1 MIAAPNDTPH
11 LSPSGPEMNQPDS
24 QTSTSGGASRH
35 GGTLITGANGE
46 FGHGLI
52 RTLYDGGHRDL
63 IALDVRE
70 IDAALKP
77 LCRETIV
84 GDITDTALLSR
95 LHANYEIHSIFHLA
109 ALLSTRSEFNPEAA
123 HHVNVVGTLHLLKLA
138 VDEATSHGS
147 PVRFM
152 FPSSIAVYGVG
163 NLQAKAQAG
172 AVSEDQCLQPATMY
186 GCNKLAC
193 EHLGRYYARHYRQLA
208 KDRPSGDGQVDFRC
222 IRFPGVISAFTLPSG
237 GTSDYAPEM
246 IHAAARSESYA
257 CFVREDARIPF
268 ITMPDA
274 IEALLKLH
282 AAVASRLTRSVYNI
296 TAFAPSAGEIAR
308 IVRSHFKAA
317 DITFKPDVER
327 QGIVDSW
334 PENTIDAAARND
346 WGFKP
351 QHDLKAAFE
360 EYLIP
365 NIRAHYAK

>member
-1 MIAAPNDTPH
+1 MTTTPAP
-11 LSPSGPEMNQPDS
+11 
-24 QTSTSGGASRH
+24 SRH
-35 GGTLITGANGE
+35 AGTLITGANGE

-52 RTLYDGGHRDL
+52 RTLYDAGRRDL
-63 IALDVRE
+63 VALDVHE
-70 IDAALKP
+70 IDASLRP
-77 LCRETIV
+77 MCRDAIV
-84 GDITDTALLSR
+84 GDITDAALLSR

-123 HHVNVVGTLHLLKLA
+123 HEVNVVGTVHLLKLA
-138 VDEATSHGS
+138 ADQAASHGH

-152 FPSSIAVYGVG
+152 FPSSIAVYGMG
-163 NLQAKAQAG
+163 SLEAKSRAG
-172 AVSEDQCLQPATMY
+172 AVREDQCLEPTTMY

-208 KDRPSGDGQVDFRC
+208 KDRPRGSGRVDFRC

-246 IHAAARSESYA
+246 IHAAAKGEAYA

-274 IEALLKLH
+274 IEALLRLH
-282 AAVASRLTRSVYNI
+282 AAVATRLTRSVYNI
-296 TAFAPSAGEIAR
+296 TAFAPSAGEIAS
-308 IVRSHFKAA
+308 IVRSHFPKAE
-317 DITFKPDVER
+317 ITFRPDIER

-334 PENTIDAAARND
+334 PEDTKDAAARAD

-351 QHDLKAAFE
+351 QHDLRTAFE

>member
-1 MIAAPNDTPH
+1 
-11 LSPSGPEMNQPDS
+11 MNQPDP
-24 QTSTSGGASRH
+24 QTPTSGGASRH

-52 RTLYDGGHRDL
+52 RTLYDAGHRDL

-70 IDAALKP
+70 IDGSLRP
-77 LCRETIV
+77 MCRETIV
-84 GDITDTALLSR
+84 GDITDDALLSR
-95 LHANYEIHSIFHLA
+95 VHANYEIRSIFHLA

-123 HHVNVVGTLHLLKLA
+123 HQVNVVGTLHLLKLA
-138 VDEATSHGS
+138 VDQASSHGL

-163 NLQAKAQAG
+163 SLDQKKRAG
-172 AVSEDQCLQPATMY
+172 AVSENQCLQPTTMY

-208 KDRPSGDGQVDFRC
+208 KDRPSGEGRVDFRC

-246 IHAAARSESYA
+246 IHAAARGEPYA

-282 AAVASRLTRSVYNI
+282 AAEAEQLTRTVYNI
-296 TAFAPSAGEIAR
+296 TAFAPSAAEIAT
-308 IVRSHFKAA
+308 IVRRHFDSA
-317 DITFKPDVER
+317 DITFRPDIER

-334 PENTIDAAARND
+334 PEDTTDATARKD

-365 NIRAHYAK
+365 NIRAHYAKLV